1 MFNSLVTRG
10 AGRDPSQGT
19 NHTPLEPIR
28 PVSLED
34 EALREE
40 IELLLDVIAT
50 VADRADHLTSE
61 QVDAALRL
69 PRRGRGRLSQRNT
82 EELPLNSVSTS
93 VLRTN
98 AGVPHQS
105 AANPQEAGRRR
116 VG

>member
-69 PRRGRGRLSQRNT
+69 PRRGRGRPWCDAPVGGQL
-82 EELPLNSVSTS
+82 
-93 VLRTN
+93 
-98 AGVPHQS
+98 AGSRPEV
-105 AANPQEAGRRR
+105 GRRR